1 MTSYRNLID
10 VYTDFRNTILE
21 QKELPTDVLDYVVN
35 VCDVSLQML
44 EKLEEFINNLDDLD
58 WLNGVVELDLEGNIH
73 IGDTTLESFFTV
85 EFINMVDS
93 LDLEIE
99 PYFEKLNKYVQDLKV
114 HQYVKEQIYH
124 EAKSKIEKYRF
135 LVLKSFK
142 IKNNLEFSSV
152 SKLKPTNPKEIADMI
167 IHKILKAKSR
177 EKAYGMIKYGNLDKT
192 FKFGGVLLFLDS
204 TSKTLKELYQTKN
217 MFSYLNVSLKNN
229 IYDKEPCK
237 VLKTED
243 LYNKVYELFNSQQT
257 PKEGMKLEL
266 SEKFKKLYFL
276 VACYRD
282 RSIFER
288 VSIDLDDVVESLRND
303 TDTSFLS
310 LKEENKFQKLSEL
323 TYYDKLVVQFDNIK
337 AILEVYEVFKRNYDY
352 EYEEILDMVDGYL
365 KHHNYE
371 FPIYR

>member
-142 IKNNLEFSSV
+142 IINNLEFSSV

>member
-1 MTSYRNLID
+1 MWCKSTNAR
-10 VYTDFRNTILE
+10 
-21 QKELPTDVLDYVVN
+21 
-35 VCDVSLQML
+35 
-44 EKLEEFINNLDDLD
+44 KLEEFINNLDDLD

-93 LDLEIE
+93 IDLEIE

-124 EAKSKIEKYRF
+124 EAKSKIAKYRF

-142 IKNNLEFSSV
+142 NKNNLEVSSV
-152 SKLKPTNPKEIADMI
+152 SKVKPTNPKEIADMI

-204 TSKTLKELYQTKN
+204 TSKTLKELHQTKN

-276 VACYRD
+276 VACYRE
-282 RSIFER
+282 RSIW
-288 VSIDLDDVVESLRND
+288 VSIDLDDVVESLRNG

-323 TYYDKLVVQFDNIK
+323 TYYDKLVAQIDNIK

-371 FPIYR
+371 FPIYQ